1 MEGNNAYTRLR
12 PEPTV
17 AGRAPVMS
25 ETSMASR
32 MNFGGGAGDCF
43 ADAIGYA
50 GFRGFVWRPLFP
62 TLRSLGLRILADGMR
77 YAIARASLWG
87 EGGRLRVPSK

>member
-1 MEGNNAYTRLR
+1 MSLLSYHTGRQPPGSDMREGWMEGNNAYTRLR

-43 ADAIGYA
+43 ADAI
-50 GFRGFVWRPLFP
+50 
-62 TLRSLGLRILADGMR
+62 
-77 YAIARASLWG
+77 
-87 EGGRLRVPSK
+87 E